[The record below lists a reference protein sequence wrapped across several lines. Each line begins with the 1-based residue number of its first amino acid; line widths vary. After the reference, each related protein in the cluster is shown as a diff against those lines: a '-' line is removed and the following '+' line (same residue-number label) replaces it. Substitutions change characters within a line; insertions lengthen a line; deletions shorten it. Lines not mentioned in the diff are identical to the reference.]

1 MTTPPP
7 DDHFHQ
13 IYTGPRTDWYDAMIS
28 CEDVRGEL
36 RNAIH
41 AQVKGANL
49 LDVGAGTG
57 RVGRLAKG
65 VVTQVMSLDLNV
77 PMLKIAA
84 RQSDGLF
91 AAGDA
96 LHLPVRSGWAEVVTA
111 GWVLGHFVGW
121 FPDWRDRITRA
132 LDEFTRVTVP
142 HGTQI
147 IIETLGTGAS
157 QAAPPTQG
165 LAAYYHLLEDR
176 FGFTRQVLRTD
187 YHFPDVET
195 GARLVGFFFGDEL
208 RHHMESQQ
216 SRDLIEWTGFWVRRL

>member
-1 MTTPPP
+1 MTMPPP

-28 CEDVRGEL
+28 CEDVGGEL
-36 RNAIH
+36 SDAIH

-57 RVGRLAKG
+57 RVGRLANG
-65 VVTQVMSLDLNV
+65 VAAQVMSLDLNV

-84 RQSDGLF
+84 QQS
-91 AAGDA
+91 DA

-111 GWVLGHFVGW
+111 GWALGHFVGW
-121 FPDWRDRITRA
+121 FPDWRDRIARA
-132 LDEFTRVTVP
+132 LDEITRVMVP
-142 HGTQI
+142 HGAQI
-147 IIETLGTGAS
+147 IIETLGTGFAE
-157 QAAPPTQG
+157 AAPPTDG
-165 LAAYYHLLEDR
+165 LAAYYHLLEDQ

-187 YHFPDVET
+187 YRFPDVET